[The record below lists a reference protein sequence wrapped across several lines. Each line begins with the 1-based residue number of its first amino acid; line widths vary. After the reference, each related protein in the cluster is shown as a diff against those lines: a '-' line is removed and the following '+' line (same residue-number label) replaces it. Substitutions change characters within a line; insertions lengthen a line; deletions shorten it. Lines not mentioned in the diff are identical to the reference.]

1 MKNIV
6 INAAEG
12 RIDRVFKNGS
22 VRTNVGTVRG
32 TGHIHLKVNGKLVQ
46 AHRLIYAF
54 VHGPIPS
61 CMEIDHINGNR
72 TDDRIANLRAVT
84 RGGNMQNQRRA
95 HANNTSGLLGVYYKP
110 KNKKWAAQIQANKKR
125 MNLGLFKTAEEAH
138 TAYLKAKRELHDT
151 CTI

>member
-1 MKNIV
+1 
-6 INAAEG
+6 
-12 RIDRVFKNGS
+12 
-22 VRTNVGTVRG
+22 
-32 TGHIHLKVNGKLVQ
+32 
-46 AHRLIYAF
+46 
-54 VHGPIPS
+54 
-61 CMEIDHINGNR
+61 MEIDHINGNR
-72 TDDRIANLRAVT
+72 TDNRIANLRAVT

-95 HANNTSGLLGVYYKP
+95 HASNTSGLLGVYYKP